1 MSLMVCHDDNHQL
14 RRSIRA
20 RAPLMMAERSIAS
33 ARPNPAPTTASS
45 EPSTTAARR
54 LPAERF
60 RQGYE
65 LRVEVVAPGSPRCL

>member
-1 MSLMVCHDDNHQL
+1 MTTTNYDEAYEHARQ
-14 RRSIRA
+14 RA
-20 RAPLMMAERSIAS
+20 TESGADYGIERTKHYG
-33 ARPNPAPTTASS
+33 RTTFVVS
-45 EPSTTAARR
+45 R